1 MTPIHEK
8 RDYQA
13 FILER
18 LKENGYEIRTAKRF
32 DKKYAIDRELIFK
45 FLNDTQPDQ
54 METLKNVYKDATEET
69 LINFFNKEITKSRG
83 SLIEFLKNGVDISG
97 QHLSFMYAK
106 PTTSFNEDLNKKY
119 EQNIFSVMEEVVVSP
134 EERIDLVLFLN
145 GFAIIS
151 IELKCNFSGQNYED
165 AIEQYRNKRDPKGRL
180 FLFKAGC
187 LVNFAMDLNE
197 VYMKI

>member
-69 LINFFNKEITKSRG
+69 LINFFNK
-83 SLIEFLKNGVDISG
+83 L
-97 QHLSFMYAK
+97 
-106 PTTSFNEDLNKKY
+106 
-119 EQNIFSVMEEVVVSP
+119 
-134 EERIDLVLFLN
+134 
-145 GFAIIS
+145 
-151 IELKCNFSGQNYED
+151 
-165 AIEQYRNKRDPKGRL
+165 
-180 FLFKAGC
+180 
-187 LVNFAMDLNE
+187 
-197 VYMKI
+197 